1 MANEFSNTQDTGPK
15 VSRAQKKVLSNWEN
29 MGLGKLLLSLGED
42 LTRQGLLETPAR
54 VIRAWKEHLSG
65 YTMDPDEIVAKVWDA
80 EGGGDIIARNIFFSS
95 LCEHHCLSFFG
106 YIDVAYRVL
115 PRGKVLGLSKIPRLI
130 HCFSHRL
137 QIQERL
143 ANQIADTIAK
153 KIHPRGLVIRVSARH
168 LCCTGRG
175 VRTESMQMTTITTRG
190 PSRVCETLL
199 QRIGDKR
206 NGTEII
212 SAE

>member
-1 MANEFSNTQDTGPK
+1 MANELPDTQDVGPK

-29 MGLGKLLLSLGED
+29 IGLGKLLLSLGED

-65 YTMDPDEIVAKVWDA
+65 YTMDPDEIVDKVWDS

-95 LCEHHCLSFFG
+95 LCEHHCLGFFG

-115 PRGKVLGLSKIPRLI
+115 PKRKVLGLSKIPRLI

-143 ANQIADTIAK
+143 VNQIADTIAK
-153 KIHPRGLVIRVSARH
+153 KIHPKGLVVRARGRH

-175 VRTESMQMTTITTRG
+175 VRTESMQMTTVAQRG
-190 PSRVCETLL
+190 APLVCEALL
-199 QRIGDKR
+199 RQIGDKQ

-212 SAE
+212 SIE

>member
-1 MANEFSNTQDTGPK
+1 MANEFSAAQNVGPK
-15 VSRAQKKVLSNWEN
+15 VTRAQKKVLDNWEN

-65 YTMDPDEIVAKVWDA
+65 YTMDPDEIIDKVWDA

-106 YIDVAYRVL
+106 HIDVAYRVL
-115 PRGKVLGLSKIPRLI
+115 PGRKVLGLSKIPRLI

-153 KIHPRGLVIRVSARH
+153 KIHPQGLVVRASARH

-175 VRTESMQMTTITTRG
+175 VRTESMQMTTVVTRG
-190 PSRVCETLL
+190 APRVCETLL
-199 QRIGDKR
+199 QRIGDKQ